1 MPQTIPTELSL
12 PAKVNM
18 QRLVQDYVRGLV
30 QLAGFSN
37 DQAETCALLVWEAC
51 RNTIKNA
58 FEGGESGTLKI
69 AGELTPA
76 ALTLSVRDNGLPFY
90 QTRGVSAS
98 ESDAEKSART
108 CRGLASV
115 QRCFDQVRWIYHGV
129 EGNELRLTKYLGKRC
144 PLTVTEPETSPLED
158 KNVQPAPPDTYTIRL
173 SRPGDGIQVSQLI
186 YRAYGYTYP
195 HEDFYY
201 PERIDHKVATGQLV
215 GVVAAT
221 DNGEI
226 VGHVGVER
234 SEPAPVGNVGFL
246 VVAPAHRS
254 RGISRLLND
263 RLYEEIKRLG
273 LVGLFNE
280 CFTIHTISQQI
291 SDSLG
296 QHVTCIRLLEL
307 QAHFRTARQRSG
319 SGELWEQEMQPGR
332 QRLTLVEYFTYL
344 RQHGP
349 KTLCA
354 PARHREIL
362 AHMYH
367 NLEVEVQF
375 LEPSRPVGP
384 GELKVGYDQAVGTG
398 TIQVNR
404 IGSDTLPEICQ
415 ARRDLCDLAGAE
427 VVGLQLPL
435 AQGGTPD
442 LCEAAEADGFFFS
455 GLLLPCT
462 PEGDFVRLQYL
473 NTEFDPAG
481 IHLYS
486 PFAKELLSYILKE
499 RERVRR

>member
-1 MPQTIPTELSL
+1 MPLTIPTELSL
-12 PAKVNM
+12 PAKVDM
-18 QRLVQDYVRGLV
+18 QRLVQDYVRGLL
-30 QLAGFSN
+30 QQAGFSN
-37 DQAETCALLVWEAC
+37 DQAETCALAVWEAC
-51 RNTIKNA
+51 RNTIEHA
-58 FEGGESGTLKI
+58 FEGGESGTLKVV
-69 AGELTPA
+69 GELTPA

-98 ESDAEKSART
+98 ESDAEKPAPAR
-108 CRGLASV
+108 RGLASV
-115 QRCFDQVRWIYHGV
+115 QRCFDQVRWIYHGM

-144 PLTVTEPETSPLED
+144 PLTVTETETPPLGD
-158 KNVQPAPPDTYTIRL
+158 KNVQPAPPGTYTIRL

-195 HEDFYY
+195 HEDFYF

-215 GVVAAT
+215 GVVATT

-254 RGISRLLND
+254 RGISRLVND
-263 RLYEEIKRLG
+263 RLYEEISQLG

-280 CFTIHTISQQI
+280 CFTIHTISQQF
-291 SDSLG
+291 SDGLG

-307 QAHFRTARQRSG
+307 QAHFRSERQLSG
-319 SGELWEQEMQPGR
+319 YGELWEKEVEPGR
-332 QRLTLVEYFTYL
+332 QRLTLVDYFVYL
-344 RQHGP
+344 RKQGP
-349 KTLCA
+349 KTLRA
-354 PARHREIL
+354 PTRHREIL
-362 AHMYH
+362 AQIYR
-367 NLEVEVQF
+367 NLEVEAHF
-375 LEPSRPVGP
+375 LEPRHPLGP
-384 GELKVGYDQAVGTG
+384 GELKVYYDQAVGAG

-404 IGSDTLPEICQ
+404 IGNDTLPAICQ
-415 ARRDLCDLAGAE
+415 ARRDLCDLAGAQ
-427 VVGLQLPL
+427 VVGLHLPL
-435 AQGGTPD
+435 AQGGAPD

-462 PEGDFVRLQYL
+462 QEGDFLRLQYL
-473 NTEFDPAG
+473 NTEMDPAS

-486 PFAKELLSYILKE
+486 LFAKELLSYILKE
-499 RERVRR
+499 RERVGR